1 MLEIRQ
7 KVREIRDVDS
17 RSIPPELLTATEPYV
32 LKGLVRDWPFVK
44 AGNESLTAAGRY
56 LLSFYS
62 DKPVGIGCGPS
73 GIAGRLFYNDD
84 MSAFNF
90 DQGRVHL
97 SQVLNEILRYESS
110 DAAPTYYVGST
121 PVDVCLP
128 GFRAEND
135 LDLGDRKPLV
145 SIWLGNRTRVAAHW
159 DLPDNLACCAV
170 GRRRFTLFPPDQIKN
185 LYVGPLDVTPAGREI
200 SLVDFHDPDFERF
213 PGFREAIEA
222 AQVAEL
228 EAGDALFIP
237 SMWWHHVEGL
247 DALNVLINYW
257 WRQSPDYMG
266 TPVNA
271 LNLALITIRD
281 LPAEQR
287 KVWQDLFQHYVF
299 AAADDDFAHIPEES
313 RGILGP
319 IDEEIARATRD
330 ELCSKLSRRGR

>member
-1 MLEIRQ
+1 MLEID
-7 KVREIRDVDS
+7 KTVEEVEGIRPE
-17 RSIPPELLTATEPYV
+17 SIPAEILTSTEPLL
-32 LKGLVRDWPFVK
+32 LKGLVSEWPFVK
-44 AGNESLTAAGRY
+44 AGRESLPAAGKY

-62 DKPVGIGCGPS
+62 DKPVGIGCGPPEI
-73 GIAGRLFYNDD
+73 GGRLFYNDD

-90 DQGRVHL
+90 DEGRVHL
-97 SQVLNEILRYESS
+97 SQVLNEILRYENT
-110 DAAPTYYVGST
+110 DQCPTYYVGST

-135 LDLGDRKPLV
+135 LNMGERKPLV

-170 GRRRFTLFPPDQIKN
+170 GRRRFTLFPPGQLKN
-185 LYVGPLDVTPAGREI
+185 LYVGPLDKTPAGREI
-200 SLVDFHDPDFERF
+200 SLVDFHDPDFEKF
-213 PGFREAIEA
+213 PRFREAIDN
-222 AQVAEL
+222 AQVAEM

-247 DALNVLINYW
+247 DSFNVLINYW
-257 WRQSPDYMG
+257 WRQSPEYMG

-287 KVWQDLFQHYVF
+287 KVWHDIFEHYVF
-299 AAADDDFAHIPEES
+299 DDNDSRFDHIPEHV
-313 RGILGP
+313 RGIVGRL
-319 IDEEIARATRD
+319 DEQIARATQA
-330 ELCSKLSRRGR
+330 ELQKKLAR